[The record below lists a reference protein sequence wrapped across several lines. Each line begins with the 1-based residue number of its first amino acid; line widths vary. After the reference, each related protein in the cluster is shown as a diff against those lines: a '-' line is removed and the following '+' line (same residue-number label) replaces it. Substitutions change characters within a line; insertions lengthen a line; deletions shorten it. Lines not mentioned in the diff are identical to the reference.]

1 MEKITS
7 NDVLSSFETMKET
20 CPFCSQTDCYGDCDG
35 AKADADEDGLQDK
48 THINDRRTF
57 NAIIDGIHSLVLAHV
72 SAGIDVT
79 SDQYQKGLET
89 AFDAIQNNYGV

>member
-20 CPFCSQTDCYGDCDG
+20 CPYCSQIDCYGDCDDSASDVDG
-35 AKADADEDGLQDK
+35 QEDRNGRE
-48 THINDRRTF
+48 DRRTF
-57 NAIIDGIHSLVLAHV
+57 NAIIDGLHSLVLAHV

-79 SDQYQKGLET
+79 SEQYQEGIET
-89 AFDAIQNNYGV
+89 ALDAIQNNYGV

>member
-20 CPFCSQTDCYGDCDG
+20 CPYCGQINCYGDCDG
-35 AKADADEDGLQDK
+35 SQGDVDGLEDENGM
-48 THINDRRTF
+48 NDRRTF

-79 SDQYQKGLET
+79 SEQYQEGLET
-89 AFDAIQNNYGV
+89 AFDAIQNNYGI